1 MTHRPIMDAG
11 PGLNFFSLNQE
22 KLLFASIGAIS
33 IPECVQ
39 DEITRK
45 SQMDQRFSAA
55 EHVLR
60 KLPSSLLEVLSDE
73 ASDSLVAAVSRISG
87 MEYATRI
94 LRRQDLGE
102 VMVVAHAAVRAESG
116 EDVVVLIDD
125 DGGRQIAAKES
136 RRLERMKKNGQS
148 VGSIQLLSTLTVLEI
163 ASIQGILPDKAALQK
178 LYRRLRALDDGL
190 VPIKNT
196 GLLDLDC
203 WSRAPGNT

>member
-1 MTHRPIMDAG
+1 MDAG

-22 KLLFASIGAIS
+22 RLLFASIGAIS

-45 SQMDQRFSAA
+45 SQIDQRFSAA
-55 EHVLR
+55 EHVIR
-60 KLPSSLLEVLSDE
+60 KVPSSLLEVLSDD

-87 MEYATRI
+87 MPHATRI
-94 LRRQDLGE
+94 LQRQDLGE
-102 VMVVAHAAVRAESG
+102 TMVVAHAAIRAESG
-116 EDVVVLIDD
+116 EDVMVLIDD

-148 VGSIQLLSTLTVLEI
+148 VGSIQLLSTVTVLEI
-163 ASIQGILPDKAALQK
+163 ASIQGILPDRTALQK

-190 VPIKNT
+190 DPIKHT

-203 WSRAPGNT
+203 WSRAPDTP